1 MTVEICNRM
10 SINKIN
16 LVIFL
21 AFFIIPT
28 MEKESIMK
36 HYTDLFVDYPKDSLF
51 LKLQKKLTKL
61 LNSLELKDKDIIL
74 AISWGADS
82 MIVVSQVLYYFWKN
96 KLNLTKIHIAH
107 CNHKIRP
114 ESEDEAKF
122 MSDFFSGLDFHLYE
136 RNWWNEDE
144 NSLRNRRYSQFSSLQ
159 ESTKASYIFLG
170 HHLNDRVESTFLN
183 LMRGAWLNGFLNM
196 REVENH
202 HLLPDECKVCRPLLE
217 TSKSEILIIC
227 NEVWIPFFEDKT
239 NQDVSVSKRNRV
251 RNQILNPVS
260 TYWTEN
266 WEENKFLESFA
277 WIYKQL
283 ENIENSNSS
292 KDLKIMPSFP
302 LWNAEFSYLR
312 RKNILECN
320 ENDVFDLFHT
330 LKIQTSA
337 TVVNEWK
344 AWLKTWKNGYKYIW
358 WVYFFIH
365 EKRLFILKA
374 GKEFWRRKG
383 NADENIMVW
392 IKNMGNI
399 RFFGFDLEIPRDEL
413 IWWEVRLPKDGDIF
427 AGKKRSRW
435 ALNQK
440 IPMRWRDWIPLA
452 IKDRK
457 VIHMWKN
464 IWK

>member
-1 MTVEICNRM
+1 M
-10 SINKIN
+10 K
-16 LVIFL
+16 
-21 AFFIIPT
+21 
-28 MEKESIMK
+28 KETLIK
-36 HYTDLFVDYPKDSLF
+36 HYTDLFTEYSNNSLF
-51 LKLQKKLTKL
+51 LKLQKKLNKL
-61 LNSLELKDKDIIL
+61 LNSLELEDKDIIL

-82 MIVVSQVLYYFWKN
+82 MIVASQILYFYHEN
-96 KLNLTKIHIAH
+96 ELNLTKVHIAH

-122 MSDFFSGLDFHLYE
+122 MADFFSGLDFHLYE
-136 RNWWNEDE
+136 RKWWNDDE

-159 ESTKASYIFLG
+159 KSTKASYIFLG

-183 LMRGAWLNGFLNM
+183 LMRGAWINGFLNM
-196 REVENH
+196 RKVENH

-217 TSKSEILIIC
+217 TSKFEILNIC
-227 NEVWIPFFEDKT
+227 NKVWIPFFEDKT

-251 RNQILNPVS
+251 RNQILNPLS

-266 WEENKFLESFA
+266 WDENKFLGSFA

-283 ENIENSNSS
+283 ENIEDS
-292 KDLKIMPSFP
+292 KLNENLKIMPSFF
-302 LWNAEFSYLR
+302 LWNAEFSYLWE
-312 RKNILECN
+312 KDILKCN
-320 ENDVFDLFHT
+320 ENDVFDLFHI

-344 AWLKTWKNGYKYIW
+344 NWLNQWENGYKYIW

-365 EKRLFILKA
+365 EKQLFIVKA
-374 GKEFWRRKG
+374 VKEFWKRK
-383 NADENIMVW
+383 NNSDENIVVW
-392 IKNMGNI
+392 IESMNNI
-399 RFFGFDLEIPRDEL
+399 RFFWLDLEIPRNEL
-413 IWWEVRLPKDGDIF
+413 IWWEVRLPKEWDIF

-440 IPMRWRDWIPLA
+440 IPMQRRDWIPLA
-452 IKDRK
+452 IKDGK

>member
-1 MTVEICNRM
+1 
-10 SINKIN
+10 
-16 LVIFL
+16 
-21 AFFIIPT
+21 
-28 MEKESIMK
+28 
-36 HYTDLFVDYPKDSLF
+36 
-51 LKLQKKLTKL
+51 
-61 LNSLELKDKDIIL
+61 
-74 AISWGADS
+74 
-82 MIVVSQVLYYFWKN
+82 MIVASQVLYYFWKN
-96 KLNLTKIHIAH
+96 KLDLTKIHIAH

-136 RNWWNEDE
+136 REWWNCDE

-159 ESTKASYIFLG
+159 KSTKASYIFLG
-170 HHLNDRVESTFLN
+170 HHLNDRIESTLLN
-183 LMRGAWLNGFLNM
+183 LMRGAWINGFLNM
-196 REVENH
+196 HEVESH
-202 HLLPDECKVCRPLLE
+202 HLLPDECKVCRPLLKI
-217 TSKSEILIIC
+217 SKSEILSIC
-227 NEVWIPFFEDKT
+227 NGTWIPFFEDKT
-239 NQDVSVSKRNRV
+239 NQDISVSKRNRV
-251 RNQILNPVS
+251 RNQILNPIS

-283 ENIENSNSS
+283 ENIEDS
-292 KDLKIMPSFP
+292 KLNENLKVIPSFP

-344 AWLKTWKNGYKYIW
+344 NWLNTWENGYKYIW

-365 EKRLFILKA
+365 EKQLFILKTK
-374 GKEFWRRKG
+374 KEFWKRKN
-383 NADENIMVW
+383 NAEENITVW
-392 IKNMGNI
+392 IENMGNI
-399 RFFGFDLEIPRDEL
+399 RFFGFNLQIPRNEL
-413 IWWEVRLPKDGDIF
+413 IWWIVRLPQDWDIF
-427 AGKKRSRW
+427 AWKKWSRW

-452 IKDRK
+452 IKDGK

>member
-1 MTVEICNRM
+1 MQAQG
-10 SINKIN
+10 K
-16 LVIFL
+16 FQ
-21 AFFIIPT
+21 
-28 MEKESIMK
+28 
-36 HYTDLFVDYPKDSLF
+36 HYSALFDDKRIAKDSLF
-51 LKLQKKLTKL
+51 FQLQKKLSKL
-61 LNSLELKDKDIIL
+61 LESLELQEKDIIL

-82 MIVVSQVLYYFWKN
+82 MVVSSQILYFYHQN
-96 KLNLTKIHIAH
+96 GLDLNKIHIAH

-122 MSDFFSGLDFHLYE
+122 MSEFFSGLDFHLYE
-136 RNWWNEDE
+136 RNWWDEDE

-159 ESTKASYIFLG
+159 KSTKASYIFLG
-170 HHLNDRVESTFLN
+170 HHLNDRVESTLLN
-183 LMRGAWLNGFLNM
+183 LMRWAWINGFLNM
-196 REVENH
+196 REVESH

-217 TSKSEILIIC
+217 TSKSEILNIC

-239 NQDVSVSKRNRV
+239 NQDVSVSRRNRV

-266 WEENKFLESFA
+266 WEDNKFLESFA

-283 ENIENSNSS
+283 ENIES
-292 KDLKIMPSFP
+292 KLDKNLKILPSFP
-302 LWNAEFSYLR
+302 LRNAEFSYLWE
-312 RKNILECN
+312 KNILKCN

-344 AWLKTWKNGYKYIW
+344 EWLKSWENGYKYIW
-358 WVYFFIH
+358 WVYFFVH
-365 EKRLFILKA
+365 EKQLFIVKA
-374 GKEFWRRKG
+374 EKDFWKRK
-383 NADENIMVW
+383 NNTEENIELKVESMD
-392 IKNMGNI
+392 NI
-399 RFFGFDLEIPRDEL
+399 RFFGFDLEIPREEL
-413 IWWEVRLPKDGDIF
+413 IWWIVRLPQDWDSF
-427 AGKKRSRW
+427 AWKKWNRW

-452 IKDRK
+452 IKDGK

>member
-1 MTVEICNRM
+1 
-10 SINKIN
+10 
-16 LVIFL
+16 
-21 AFFIIPT
+21 
-28 MEKESIMK
+28 MK
-36 HYTDLFVDYPKDSLF
+36 HYTDLFVEYPNNSSF
-51 LKLQKKLTKL
+51 LRLQKKLIKL
-61 LNSLELKDKDIIL
+61 LESLELENKNIIL

-82 MIVVSQVLYYFWKN
+82 MIVASQILYYFWKN

-122 MSDFFSGLDFHLYE
+122 MSEFFSGLDFHLYE
-136 RNWWNEDE
+136 REWWNCDE
-144 NSLRNRRYSQFSSLQ
+144 NSLRNRRYFQFSSLQ
-159 ESTKASYIFLG
+159 KSTKASYIFLG

-183 LMRGAWLNGFLNM
+183 LMRGAWVNGFLNM

-202 HLLPDECKVCRPLLE
+202 HLLPDECKVCRPLLKI
-217 TSKSEILIIC
+217 SKSEILNIC

-239 NQDVSVSKRNRV
+239 NQDVSVSKRNRI

-302 LWNAEFSYLR
+302 LWNAEFSYMR

-337 TVVNEWK
+337 TVVNEWENR
-344 AWLKTWKNGYKYIW
+344 LKSWKNGYKYIW

-365 EKRLFILKA
+365 EKQLFILRA
-374 GKEFWRRKG
+374 EKEFWKRKW
-383 NADENIMVW
+383 NADENIVVW
-392 IKNMGNI
+392 IENMESI
-399 RFFGFDLEIPRDEL
+399 RFFGFDLGIPRDEL
-413 IWWEVRLPKDGDIF
+413 IWWKVRLPKDGDVF

-452 IKDRK
+452 INDGK

>member
-1 MTVEICNRM
+1 
-10 SINKIN
+10 
-16 LVIFL
+16 
-21 AFFIIPT
+21 
-28 MEKESIMK
+28 MK
-36 HYTDLFVDYPKDSLF
+36 HYTDLFTEYPKDSLL
-51 LKLQKKLTKL
+51 LKLQKKLIKL
-61 LNSLELKDKDIIL
+61 LESLKLEDKDIIL

-82 MIVVSQVLYYFWKN
+82 MVVASQILYYFWKN
-96 KLNLTKIHIAH
+96 ELNLTKIHIAH

-122 MSDFFSGLDFHLYE
+122 MSEFFSGLDFHLYE
-136 RNWWNEDE
+136 REWWNEDE
-144 NSLRNRRYSQFSSLQ
+144 NSLRNRRYFQFSSLQ
-159 ESTKASYIFLG
+159 RSTKASYIFLG
-170 HHLNDRVESTFLN
+170 HHLNDRVESTLLN
-183 LMRGAWLNGFLNM
+183 LMRWAWINGFLNM
-196 REVENH
+196 QEVESH

-217 TSKSEILIIC
+217 TSKSEILNIC

-239 NQDVSVSKRNRV
+239 NQDISVSKRNRV

-283 ENIENSNSS
+283 ENIEDS
-292 KDLKIMPSFP
+292 KLNKNLKYLPCFP
-302 LWNAEFSYLR
+302 LWNADFSYLWE
-312 RKNILECN
+312 KNILKCN
-320 ENDVFDLFHT
+320 ENDVFDLFHV

-344 AWLKTWKNGYKYIW
+344 IWLNKWENGYKYIW

-365 EKRLFILKA
+365 EKQLFVLKA
-374 GKEFWRRKG
+374 KKEFWKRKE
-383 NADENIMVW
+383 NTDENIIVW

-399 RFFGFDLEIPRDEL
+399 RFFWFDLKIPRDEL
-413 IWWEVRLPKDGDIF
+413 IWWEVRLPKDEDIF
-427 AGKKRSRW
+427 SGKKRNRR

>member
-1 MTVEICNRM
+1 
-10 SINKIN
+10 
-16 LVIFL
+16 
-21 AFFIIPT
+21 
-28 MEKESIMK
+28 
-36 HYTDLFVDYPKDSLF
+36 
-51 LKLQKKLTKL
+51 
-61 LNSLELKDKDIIL
+61 
-74 AISWGADS
+74 
-82 MIVVSQVLYYFWKN
+82 MIVASQVLYYFWKN

-136 RNWWNEDE
+136 REWWNCDE

-159 ESTKASYIFLG
+159 KSTKASYIFLG

-183 LMRGAWLNGFLNM
+183 LMRGAWINGFLNM
-196 REVENH
+196 HEVESH
-202 HLLPDECKVCRPLLE
+202 HLLPDECKVCRPLLKI
-217 TSKSEILIIC
+217 SKSEILSIC
-227 NEVWIPFFEDKT
+227 NGTWIPFFEDKT
-239 NQDVSVSKRNRV
+239 NQDISVSKRNRV
-251 RNQILNPVS
+251 RNQILNPIS

-283 ENIENSNSS
+283 ENIEDS
-292 KDLKIMPSFP
+292 KLNENLKVIPSFP

-337 TVVNEWK
+337 TVVIEWK
-344 AWLKTWKNGYKYIW
+344 DWLKTWENGYKYIW

-365 EKRLFILKA
+365 EKQLFIIKA
-374 GKEFWRRKG
+374 EKEFWKRK
-383 NADENIMVW
+383 NNSEENIEL
-392 IKNMGNI
+392 KTESMGNI
-399 RFFGFDLEIPRDEL
+399 RFFGFNLQIPRNEL
-413 IWWEVRLPKDGDIF
+413 IWWIVRLPQNWDSF
-427 AGKKRSRW
+427 AWKKWSRW

-452 IKDRK
+452 IKDGK

>member
-1 MTVEICNRM
+1 M
-10 SINKIN
+10 
-16 LVIFL
+16 
-21 AFFIIPT
+21 
-28 MEKESIMK
+28 
-36 HYTDLFVDYPKDSLF
+36 
-51 LKLQKKLTKL
+51 
-61 LNSLELKDKDIIL
+61 
-74 AISWGADS
+74 
-82 MIVVSQVLYYFWKN
+82 VVASQILYYFWKN
-96 KLNLTKIHIAH
+96 ELDLNKVHIAH

-122 MSDFFSGLDFHLYE
+122 MSEFFSGLDFHLYE
-136 RNWWNEDE
+136 RKWWDEDE

-159 ESTKASYIFLG
+159 KSTTASYIFLG
-170 HHLNDRVESTFLN
+170 HHLNDRVESTLLN
-183 LMRGAWLNGFLNM
+183 LMRGAWINGFLNM
-196 REVENH
+196 REVEKH

-217 TSKSEILIIC
+217 TSKSEILNIC
-227 NEVWIPFFEDKT
+227 NEAWIPFFEDKT

-266 WEENKFLESFA
+266 WEENKFLESLA

-283 ENIENSNSS
+283 ENIENRKLDEN
-292 KDLKIMPSFP
+292 LKAMPSFP
-302 LWNAEFSYLR
+302 LWNTEFSYLWE
-312 RKNILECN
+312 KSILKCN

-337 TVVNEWK
+337 TVVNEWMN
-344 AWLKTWKNGYKYIW
+344 WLNNWENSYKYIW

-365 EKRLFILKA
+365 EKQLFIIKA
-374 GKEFWRRKG
+374 EKNFWKRK
-383 NADENIMVW
+383 NDTEENIELKVESMR
-392 IKNMGNI
+392 NI

-413 IWWEVRLPKDGDIF
+413 IWWIVRLPQDWDSF
-427 AGKKRSRW
+427 VGKKWSRW

-452 IKDRK
+452 IKDGK

>member
-1 MTVEICNRM
+1 M
-10 SINKIN
+10 
-16 LVIFL
+16 
-21 AFFIIPT
+21 
-28 MEKESIMK
+28 
-36 HYTDLFVDYPKDSLF
+36 
-51 LKLQKKLTKL
+51 
-61 LNSLELKDKDIIL
+61 
-74 AISWGADS
+74 
-82 MIVVSQVLYYFWKN
+82 VVASQILYYFWKN
-96 KLNLTKIHIAH
+96 ELNLNKIHIAH
-107 CNHKIRP
+107 CNHKIRS
-114 ESEDEAKF
+114 ESETEAKF
-122 MSDFFSGLDFHLYE
+122 MSEFFSGLDFHLYE
-136 RNWWNEDE
+136 REWWNEDE
-144 NSLRNRRYSQFSSLQ
+144 NSLRNRRYFQFSSLQ
-159 ESTKASYIFLG
+159 RSTKASYIFLG
-170 HHLNDRVESTFLN
+170 HHLNDRVESTLLN
-183 LMRGAWLNGFLNM
+183 LMRWAWINGFLNM
-196 REVENH
+196 QEVESH

-217 TSKSEILIIC
+217 TSKSEILNIC

-239 NQDVSVSKRNRV
+239 NQDISVSKRNRV

-283 ENIENSNSS
+283 ENIEDS
-292 KDLKIMPSFP
+292 KLNKNLKYLPCFP
-302 LWNAEFSYLR
+302 LWNADFSYLWE
-312 RKNILECN
+312 KNILKCN
-320 ENDVFDLFHT
+320 ENDVFDLFHV

-344 AWLKTWKNGYKYIW
+344 IWLNKWENGYKYIW

-365 EKRLFILKA
+365 EKQLFVLKA
-374 GKEFWRRKG
+374 KKEFWKRKE
-383 NADENIMVW
+383 NTDENIIVW

-399 RFFGFDLEIPRDEL
+399 RFFWFDLKIPRDEL
-413 IWWEVRLPKDGDIF
+413 IWWEVRLPKDEDIF
-427 AGKKRSRW
+427 SGKKRNRR

>member
-1 MTVEICNRM
+1 
-10 SINKIN
+10 
-16 LVIFL
+16 
-21 AFFIIPT
+21 
-28 MEKESIMK
+28 MK
-36 HYTDLFVDYPKDSLF
+36 HYTDLFTEYPQDSSF

-61 LNSLELKDKDIIL
+61 LESLKLEDKDIIL

-82 MIVVSQVLYYFWKN
+82 MVVASQILYYFWKN
-96 KLNLTKIHIAH
+96 ELILTKIHIAH

-122 MSDFFSGLDFHLYE
+122 MSEFFSGLDFHLYE

-159 ESTKASYIFLG
+159 KSTKASYIFLG
-170 HHLNDRVESTFLN
+170 HHLNDRVESTLLN
-183 LMRGAWLNGFLNM
+183 LMRGAWINGFLNM
-196 REVENH
+196 RKVEKH

-217 TSKSEILIIC
+217 TSKSEILNIC
-227 NEVWIPFFEDKT
+227 NKAWIPFFEDKT
-239 NQDVSVSKRNRV
+239 NQDISVSKRNRV

-283 ENIENSNSS
+283 ENIENNNL
-292 KDLKIMPSFP
+292 DENLKIMPSFP
-302 LWNAEFSYLR
+302 LWKADFSYLWE
-312 RKNILECN
+312 KNILKCN
-320 ENDVFDLFHT
+320 ENDVFDLFHA

-344 AWLKTWKNGYKYIW
+344 NWLKTWENGYKYIW

-365 EKRLFILKA
+365 EKQLFILKA
-374 GKEFWRRKG
+374 EKEFWKRKN
-383 NADENIMVW
+383 NAEENIELKIESMD
-392 IKNMGNI
+392 NI

-413 IWWEVRLPKDGDIF
+413 IWWIVRLPQNCDIF
-427 AGKKRSRW
+427 AWKKWNRW

-440 IPMRWRDWIPLA
+440 IPMRYRDWIPLA
-452 IKDRK
+452 IKDGK

>member
-1 MTVEICNRM
+1 M
-10 SINKIN
+10 
-16 LVIFL
+16 
-21 AFFIIPT
+21 
-28 MEKESIMK
+28 
-36 HYTDLFVDYPKDSLF
+36 
-51 LKLQKKLTKL
+51 
-61 LNSLELKDKDIIL
+61 
-74 AISWGADS
+74 
-82 MIVVSQVLYYFWKN
+82 VVASQILYYFWKN
-96 KLNLTKIHIAH
+96 KLDFKKIHIAH

-136 RNWWNEDE
+136 REWWNCDE

-159 ESTKASYIFLG
+159 KSTKASYIFLG
-170 HHLNDRVESTFLN
+170 HHLNDRIESTLLN
-183 LMRGAWLNGFLNM
+183 LMRGAWINGFLNM
-196 REVENH
+196 REVESH

-217 TSKSEILIIC
+217 TSKSEILNIC

-283 ENIENSNSS
+283 ENIEDNKLDEN
-292 KDLKIMPSFP
+292 LKIMPSFP

-312 RKNILECN
+312 EKNILKCN

-337 TVVNEWK
+337 TVVNERK
-344 AWLKTWKNGYKYIW
+344 NWLNTWENGYKYIW

-365 EKRLFILKA
+365 EKQLFILKA
-374 GKEFWRRKG
+374 EKEFWKRKN
-383 NADENIMVW
+383 NAEENITVW
-392 IKNMGNI
+392 IENMGNI
-399 RFFGFDLEIPRDEL
+399 RFFGFNLQIPRNEL
-413 IWWEVRLPKDGDIF
+413 IWWIVRLPQDWDIF
-427 AGKKRSRW
+427 AWKKWSRW

-452 IKDRK
+452 IKDGK

>member
-1 MTVEICNRM
+1 M
-10 SINKIN
+10 K
-16 LVIFL
+16 
-21 AFFIIPT
+21 
-28 MEKESIMK
+28 KELLIK
-36 HYTDLFVDYPKDSLF
+36 HYTDLFTGYPQDSLF

-61 LNSLELKDKDIIL
+61 LESLNLEDKDIIL

-82 MIVVSQVLYYFWKN
+82 MVAASQILCFYHQN
-96 KLNLTKIHIAH
+96 RLNLNKIHIAH

-136 RNWWNEDE
+136 REWWNEDE

-159 ESTKASYIFLG
+159 KLTKSLYIFVG
-170 HHLNDRVESTFLN
+170 HHLNDRVESTLLN
-183 LMRGAWLNGFLNM
+183 LMRGAWINGFLNM
-196 REVENH
+196 REVESH
-202 HLLPDECKVCRPLLE
+202 HLLPDDCKVCRPLLE
-217 TSKSEILIIC
+217 TSKSEILNIC
-227 NEVWIPFFEDKT
+227 NEAWIPFFEDKT
-239 NQDVSVSKRNRV
+239 NQDISVSKRNRV

-266 WEENKFLESFA
+266 WEDNKFLESFA

-283 ENIENSNSS
+283 ENIEDS
-292 KDLKIMPSFP
+292 KLDENLKIMPSFP
-302 LWNAEFSYLR
+302 LWNAKFSYLWE
-312 RKNILECN
+312 KNILKCN

-330 LKIQTSA
+330 LKIQASA
-337 TVVNEWK
+337 TVVNEWMN
-344 AWLKTWKNGYKYIW
+344 WLKTWENGYKHIW

-365 EKRLFILKA
+365 EKQLFIVKA
-374 GKEFWRRKG
+374 KKEFWERK
-383 NADENIMVW
+383 NSDEENVELKVGSMKNI
-392 IKNMGNI
+392 K
-399 RFFGFDLEIPRDEL
+399 FFGFDLEIPRDEL
-413 IWWEVRLPKDGDIF
+413 IWWIVRLPQDWDSF
-427 AGKKRSRW
+427 AWKKWSRW

-452 IKDRK
+452 IKDGK

>member
-1 MTVEICNRM
+1 MR
-10 SINKIN
+10 
-16 LVIFL
+16 
-21 AFFIIPT
+21 
-28 MEKESIMK
+28 KETLIK
-36 HYTDLFVDYPKDSLF
+36 HYTDLFTEYPQDSSF
-51 LKLQKKLTKL
+51 LKLQKKLIRL

-74 AISWGADS
+74 AISWWADS
-82 MIVVSQVLYYFWKN
+82 MIVTSQVLYYFWKN
-96 KLNLTKIHIAH
+96 ELILNKVHIAH

-122 MSDFFSGLDFHLYE
+122 MSEFFSGLDFYLYE
-136 RNWWNEDE
+136 REWWNCDE

-183 LMRGAWLNGFLNM
+183 LMRGAWINGFLNM

-217 TSKSEILIIC
+217 ISKSEILNIC

-239 NQDVSVSKRNRV
+239 NQDISVSKRNRV

-283 ENIENSNSS
+283 ENIESSNSS

-302 LWNAEFSYLR
+302 LWKAEFSYIR

-344 AWLKTWKNGYKYIW
+344 NRLKTWKNGYKYIW

-365 EKRLFILKA
+365 EKQLFILKA
-374 GKEFWRRKG
+374 EKEFWERKEST
-383 NADENIMVW
+383 DENIMVW

-413 IWWEVRLPKDGDIF
+413 IWWEVRLPKDEDIF
-427 AGKKRSRW
+427 SGKKRSRW